1 MTKPG
6 RITYAVAITLA
17 GSMADQAEQIERRPD
32 LHPAE
37 SRRLIRSLIEARY
50 TLPE

>member
-1 MTKPG
+1 
-6 RITYAVAITLA
+6 
-17 GSMADQAEQIERRPD
+17 MADQAEQIERRHD
-32 LHPAE
+32 LHPVE